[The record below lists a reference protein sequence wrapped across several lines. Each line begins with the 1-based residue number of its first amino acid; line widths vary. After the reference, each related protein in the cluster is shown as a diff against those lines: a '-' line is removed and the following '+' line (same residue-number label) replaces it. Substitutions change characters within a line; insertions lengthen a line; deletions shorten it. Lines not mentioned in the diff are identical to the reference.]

1 MKVNELSKAI
11 ADELTLLQETSTQAV
26 KQAARET
33 ASEIRD
39 DIRSSASSMI
49 GGKGRYAKSWRT
61 KLTEESMTS
70 VTYTV
75 HAGPDG
81 YRLAHLLEFGHAKR
95 GGGRTKA
102 ISHIKPAEERG
113 IQTFENRIRSRLK

>member
-1 MKVNELSKAI
+1 MKVAELSKAI
-11 ADELTLLQETSTQAV
+11 ADELTLLQENSTQAV
-26 KQAARET
+26 KQATRET

-39 DIRSSASSMI
+39 DIKSRASSQI
-49 GGKGRYAKSWRT
+49 GGKGRYAGSWRT
-61 KLTEESMTS
+61 KMTEESLTS

-102 ISHIKPAEERG
+102 ISHIKPAEEKG
-113 IQTFENRIRSRLK
+113 IAEFENRIRSRLR